1 MDSGPGSSPAQ
12 ALHRNDEVPGA
23 GVGASGG
30 RGVGGLTSAD
40 GVGGGR
46 VTAVDKAL
54 PDSPTPDLANLNW
67 TRRPRLEQPV
77 LLAAFR
83 GWNDA
88 GDAATSAAKNLSR
101 QWGTKPFAELDPET
115 YYDFTVTRPVV
126 HLDGDNHRQ
135 ITWPTNRFSA
145 TRLPGIETDVVIL
158 DGIEPHFRWGSFC
171 RHVLGVASHLEARL
185 VVTLGALL
193 ADVPHTRPVSIYGST
208 DNAQLADRLQLR
220 SSRYEGPTGIV
231 GVLGVACREVGIPS
245 ASLWASVPAYAA
257 GNPSPK
263 ACVALIERVAGLL
276 GTDIDTADLH
286 RESLVYE
293 QEVDELVSSDD
304 DAQTYVAE
312 LEKAFDSNA
321 DDDVDIDVDVGSPE
335 RLVQE
340 VEEFLRDQS

>member
-1 MDSGPGSSPAQ
+1 MA
-12 ALHRNDEVPGA
+12 
-23 GVGASGG
+23 
-30 RGVGGLTSAD
+30 
-40 GVGGGR
+40 GGR
-46 VTAVDKAL
+46 VTAVDTPL
-54 PDSPTPDLANLNW
+54 PDSPTPDLADLNW

-88 GDAATSAAKNLSR
+88 GDAATSAAKHLSS
-101 QWGTKPFAELDPET
+101 QWRTKTFAELDPEM
-115 YYDFTVTRPVV
+115 YYDFTVARPLV
-126 HLDGDNHRQ
+126 HLGEDNQRTV
-135 ITWPTNRFSA
+135 TWPTNRFSA
-145 TRLPGIETDVVIL
+145 ARVPEIGTDVIIL
-158 DGIEPHFRWGSFC
+158 EGIEPHFRWGAFC
-171 RHVLGVASHLEARL
+171 RHVLGVASHLKARL

-208 DNAQLADRLQLR
+208 DEVELAERLQLR

-231 GVLGVACREVGIPS
+231 GVLGVACREAGLPS

-263 ACVALIERVAGLL
+263 ACLALTERVAGLL
-276 GTDIDTADLH
+276 GTDIDTADLR

-293 QEVDELVSSDD
+293 QEVDELVNSDD
-304 DAQTYVAE
+304 AAQTYVAE

-321 DDDVDIDVDVGSPE
+321 DVGVDIDIDSPE

-340 VEEFLRDQS
+340 VEKFLRDQP